1 MQKDKH
7 KANSSRTN
15 IQLQDSK
22 AKETTQSYLNK
33 QQKPF
38 EKPKENPVNK
48 NTGM

>member
-15 IQLQDSK
+15 IHCRTPKQ
-22 AKETTQSYLNK
+22 ETTQSYLNK
-33 QQKPF
+33 QQKSF
-38 EKPKENPVNK
+38 EKPKENPVNE